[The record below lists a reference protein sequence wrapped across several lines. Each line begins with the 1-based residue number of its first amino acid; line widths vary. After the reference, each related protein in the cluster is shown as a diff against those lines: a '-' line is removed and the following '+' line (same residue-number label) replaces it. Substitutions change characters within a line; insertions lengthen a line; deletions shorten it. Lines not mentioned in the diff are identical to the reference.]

1 MWVHYFSVCVCVCV
15 CVCVSIYVLY
25 LCGTRYI
32 LVWITVVNSSRMS
45 LPMCMVMN
53 ATLSEPENKTVFPQ
67 SPLAAFHS
75 IKGGCYNDCNI
86 LTIILVCLWL
96 ILWPHI
102 YLSLRFV
109 LEKNPLTP
117 ERLKRKLMGSSM
129 VSYQN
134 LCVVAAW
141 GFWRRGRFFR
151 IYITPQS
158 NWQDRNLWFLS
169 LFLILF
175 LRFFSSFSSYS
186 LQFLLCFILFCVTS
200 VDRCNSN
207 LKKMSAT
214 WYFM

>member
-1 MWVHYFSVCVCVCV
+1 
-15 CVCVSIYVLY
+15 
-25 LCGTRYI
+25 
-32 LVWITVVNSSRMS
+32 MS

-75 IKGGCYNDCNI
+75 IKGSCYNDCNI

-117 ERLKRKLMGSSM
+117 ERLKHKLMGSSM

-175 LRFFSSFSSYS
+175 LWFFSSFSSYS
-186 LQFLLCFILFCVTS
+186 LQFLLCFNVFFITS
-200 VDRCNSN
+200 VDRCTSS
-207 LKKMSAT
+207 LKKRVQFEISCKLLT
-214 WYFM
+214 ISSSRN

>member
-1 MWVHYFSVCVCVCV
+1 MWVHYFCVC
-15 CVCVSIYVLY
+15 VLY
-25 LCGTRYI
+25 LCETRYI

-117 ERLKRKLMGSSM
+117 ERLKHKLMGSYM

-141 GFWRRGRFFR
+141 GVLEKGEVFPDL
-151 IYITPQS
+151 YH
-158 NWQDRNLWFLS
+158 
-169 LFLILF
+169 
-175 LRFFSSFSSYS
+175 
-186 LQFLLCFILFCVTS
+186 TS
-200 VDRCNSN
+200 VQLTGS
-207 LKKMSAT
+207 
-214 WYFM
+214 